1 MTHLVQRFTRG
12 GASGM
17 ILAIALLLPGGTLIA
32 FALWAFQ
39 RAGVTTPL
47 PRSLLIA
54 AALGASLI
62 LPGST

>member
-39 RAGVTTPL
+39 RAGVTTL

>member
-1 MTHLVQRFTRG
+1 
-12 GASGM
+12 M
-17 ILAIALLLPGGTLIA
+17 ILPIALLLPGGTLIA
-32 FALWAFQ
+32 LALWAFQ